1 MLLIALVIFRR
12 MAYVILFLRVAREM
26 FTKLSSKCNEKCLI
40 ACPSFQNIKIIA
52 SNDINEE
59 TILSLNNQNHSIDCY
74 GIGTHLVTCQ
84 KQPALGC
91 VYKV

>member
-1 MLLIALVIFRR
+1 MQNYNIHRASK
-12 MAYVILFLRVAREM
+12 EM
-26 FTKLSSKCNEKCLI
+26 LSSMSTKCNDSCKI
-40 ACPSFQNIKIIA
+40 SNQAFDNIKIIA

-59 TILSLNNQNHSIDCY
+59 TILSLNHQGHAIDCF

-91 VYKV
+91 VYKVP